1 MAKTKAEEKELT
13 LEAVQAIAR
22 KDFLSWWEGFTKI
35 LNKDAKMV
43 SPVANYLQRRVA
55 EIVSF
60 MRDNQKPIRLVVLK
74 PRQMGSSTITSAVIT
89 HFVRSVPNVS
99 ACLIGDEL
107 DTSQNL
113 FNMVNRYIENDSLD
127 WGRHITQAEGS

>member
-1 MAKTKAEEKELT
+1 
-13 LEAVQAIAR
+13 
-22 KDFLSWWEGFTKI
+22 
-35 LNKDAKMV
+35 MV
-43 SPVANYLQRRVA
+43 NPVANYLQRRVA

-127 WGRHITQAEGS
+127 WEAPTTQAEVNLAMGRE